1 MSDQLAEDVFRL
13 AAEGVEVRSAPF
25 DAVVGRAR
33 SQRRRRRRVVAA
45 TVAGVLA
52 VVGLGTW
59 VGTRQPAAPAAHR
72 APVVRVENP
81 APVAWWANDV
91 LHLRHVAIGMPRVE
105 DLAQL
110 GDGAVI
116 GDEKGNVVLVDG
128 EGRLTT
134 IGHKIAGAP
143 LVASEHQGWVAWVD
157 PRDQA
162 PELVVYDVTRR
173 AVLATRNLPYRGPR
187 WGALDEGSYPIAV
200 DGNEVFYAGQDGD
213 WGWVP
218 NEVPLAD
225 VDGLID
231 VSAATIVR
239 TAGLDR
245 IRIVQ
250 PFFSVDYV
258 RNGRGAQLS
267 PGGQYVLTRS
277 PRGTSSGPLG
287 KLVVYD
293 TRSGERVWTGLRRQD
308 VVIAA
313 TLGPDDAV
321 TYVVAH
327 APDQPQGTDF
337 VRLSFTGPYELRTCH
352 LVERTCS
359 RLTKFPHIGALPIL
373 AG

>member
-25 DAVVGRAR
+25 DEVVGRAR
-33 SQRRRRRRVVAA
+33 SQRRRRRRLVAA

-59 VGTRQPAAPAAHR
+59 VGTRQSAAPAAR
-72 APVVRVENP
+72 QVPVVRVENP

-91 LHLRHVAIGMPRVE
+91 LHLQHVAIGMPRVE
-105 DLAQL
+105 DLVRL

-134 IGHKIAGAP
+134 IGHKLAGAP

-157 PRDQA
+157 PGEGSS
-162 PELVVYDVTRR
+162 ELVVYDVTRR
-173 AVLATRNLPYRGPR
+173 AVLATRELPDVGSRGGR
-187 WGALDEGSYPIAV
+187 LDERSFPIAV
-200 DGNEVFYAGQDGD
+200 DGNEVFYAGRDGD

-218 NEVPLAD
+218 NEVPVTD
-225 VDGLID
+225 VNGLID

-239 TAGLDR
+239 RAGTGR

-258 RNGRGAQLS
+258 RSGRGAQLS

-277 PRGTSSGPLG
+277 PDAFATGPFG
-287 KLVVYD
+287 KVLIYD
-293 TRSGERVWTGLRRQD
+293 TRSGERIWTGLRRQD
-308 VVIAA
+308 AVVAA

-327 APDQPQGTDF
+327 GPDQPHGTEF

-359 RLTKFPHIGALPIL
+359 RVTKFPHTGALPIL